1 MRQNQKILA
10 LIFCGHIVACTPA
23 DSSQEQRQELTAEEV
38 VQAICW
44 GESRYRWD
52 VVETSSEEER
62 REQLKIWHAERKKAG
77 VVFSYA
83 CQE

>member
-1 MRQNQKILA
+1 MRKNQKILA
-10 LIFCGHIVACTPA
+10 IIFCWHLIACTLA
-23 DSSQEQRQELTAEEV
+23 DSSQEQRQELTAEET

-52 VVETSSEEER
+52 VAETSSEEER
-62 REQLKIWHAERKKAG
+62 RERIKSWHAERKKAG